1 MSSLILNLQR
11 NAITAFNRLSRT
23 KSGELRLGV
32 TVLELKFLV
41 GWLANIEVSWYKILI
56 EEILALSS
64 SKNTIKE
71 FPYGMCGGGVFMR
84 KLLKVA
90 AIVVGIL
97 VLLVIGLSIFVKSY
111 LSSDRLKPII
121 LPKAEAMT
129 GRKVQLD
136 EINVSL
142 FTGIIAKGLSVKE
155 KDGQKDFLKIG
166 RFVLSY
172 RLLPLLKKQ
181 LVISKIEI
189 VSPSVSVKKERGGK
203 YNFGDIMEKP
213 SQEPKKPSGPEPKSE
228 PKSLPVSIVADRLLI
243 RNASLA
249 FVDEEKGLPDVSVAL
264 DAEFKGGLE
273 KDGSP
278 RMDFGLVSFKEIKVI
293 LKDREVK
300 VSGKIDLDAK
310 TIRANLQ
317 TVIGKDTIQL
327 SATAKDYRSAPDVVA
342 NIQAK
347 TLDLQ
352 QLMGLSG
359 GEKAQEKSPQK
370 KEIKAEPS
378 KGGMTEK
385 LKASGQIT
393 VDKATYQDYT
403 IKDLRIPYQYA
414 KGVLKIDPLQ
424 LQFSGEG
431 SFTAEGSLNGKLQCA
446 GEDASAIQKT
456 LKGTAIAKLGKG
468 AIKQSQIFDAIAL
481 LTGISSLKNPGF
493 DQGLF
498 NFDVK
503 DERIFLDGWIGSGLF
518 KVSPK
523 GVVDFEKRLDIPTE
537 LKLSPSLTGNL
548 KGKLAAIKLLDDE
561 QGWKVI
567 PLKIKGTAEKP
578 SVTLDEEGLSKQL
591 GRGLKQEIERRFLE
605 PKSEKS
611 GKPSE
616 KKKGKD
622 VLRDLLGE

>member
-1 MSSLILNLQR
+1 
-11 NAITAFNRLSRT
+11 
-23 KSGELRLGV
+23 
-32 TVLELKFLV
+32 
-41 GWLANIEVSWYKILI
+41 
-56 EEILALSS
+56 
-64 SKNTIKE
+64 
-71 FPYGMCGGGVFMR
+71 MR

-97 VLLVIGLSIFVKSY
+97 VLLVIALSIFVKSY

-142 FTGIIAKGLSVKE
+142 FSGIVAKGLSVKE
-155 KDGQKDFLKIG
+155 RDGQKDFLKIG
-166 RFVLSY
+166 KFVLSY
-172 RLLPLLKKQ
+172 RLLPLLQKQ

-189 VSPSVSVKKERGGK
+189 VSPSVSIRKEKRGN
-203 YNFGDIMEKP
+203 YNFSDIMERP
-213 SQEPKKPSGPEPKSE
+213 SQEPRKPSAAEQ
-228 PKSLPVSIVADRLLI
+228 KSLPVSVVADRLQI
-243 RNASLA
+243 RDASLT
-249 FVDEEKGLPDVSVAL
+249 FVDQEKDLPDVSIAL

-273 KDGSP
+273 KDGTP
-278 RMDFGLVSFKEIKVI
+278 RLDSGLISLKEMGVK
-293 LKDREVK
+293 LKDREIK
-300 VSGKIDLDAK
+300 VSGKVEMDAR

-317 TVIGKDTIQL
+317 TVIGKDSIHL
-327 SATAKDYRSAPDVVA
+327 SVTAKDYRSAPDVVA

-359 GEKAQEKSPQK
+359 EKKAQERSPQK
-370 KEIKAEPS
+370 TEKKGEPS
-378 KGGMTEK
+378 RSGMTEK

-393 VDKATYQDYT
+393 VDQATYQDYV

-414 KGVLKIDPLQ
+414 KGILKIDPLQ

-431 SFTAEGSLNGKLQCA
+431 SFTAEGSVNGKLQCE
-446 GEDASAIQKT
+446 GEDASTIQKT
-456 LKGTAIAKLGKG
+456 LKGTAVAKLGKG

-481 LTGISSLKNPGF
+481 LTGISFLKNPGF

-503 DERIFLDGWIGSGLF
+503 DQRVFLDGWINSSLF
-518 KVSPK
+518 KMSPK
-523 GVVDFEKRLDIPTE
+523 GVVDFEKRLDLSTE
-537 LKLSPSLTGNL
+537 LKLAPSLTGNL
-548 KGKLAAIKLLDDE
+548 KGRLASIKLLDDE

-567 PLKIKGTAEKP
+567 PLRIKGTTDHP
-578 SVTLDEEGLSKQL
+578 SVTLDEEALGRQL
-591 GRGLKQEIERRFLE
+591 GRGLTRELQRRLLE

-622 VLRDLLGE
+622 ILRDLLGE

>member
-1 MSSLILNLQR
+1 
-11 NAITAFNRLSRT
+11 
-23 KSGELRLGV
+23 
-32 TVLELKFLV
+32 
-41 GWLANIEVSWYKILI
+41 
-56 EEILALSS
+56 
-64 SKNTIKE
+64 
-71 FPYGMCGGGVFMR
+71 MCGGGVFMK
-84 KLLKVA
+84 KLLKVT
-90 AIVVGIL
+90 AIVLGIL
-97 VLLVIGLSIFVKSY
+97 VLLVIVLSIVVKSY

-155 KDGQKDFLKIG
+155 RDGQKDFLKIG

-189 VSPSVSVKKERGGK
+189 VSPSVSIRKERGGK
-203 YNFGDIMEKP
+203 YNFSDIMEKS
-213 SQEPKKPSGPEPKSE
+213 SQEPKKPSGPEPKS
-228 PKSLPVSIVADRLLI
+228 LPVSVIADRLLI

-249 FVDEEKGLPDVSVAL
+249 FVDEEKGLPDISIAL

-278 RMDFGLVSFKEIKVI
+278 RLDFGLVSFKEIKAI
-293 LKDREVK
+293 LKDREVR
-300 VSGKIDLDAK
+300 VSGKMDMDAK

-317 TVIGKDTIQL
+317 TVIGKDNIQL
-327 SATAKDYRSAPDVVA
+327 SATAKDYRSAPDIVA
-342 NIQAK
+342 NIHAK

-352 QLMGLSG
+352 QLMGLSSEKKGKGEEG
-359 GEKAQEKSPQK
+359 GFQKSQK
-370 KEIKAEPS
+370 KETKAGPS
-378 KGGMTEK
+378 GGGMTEK

-403 IKDLRIPYQYA
+403 LKELRIPYQYA
-414 KGVLKIDPLQ
+414 KGILKVDPLG

-431 SFTAEGSLNGKLQCA
+431 SFTAEGSLDGKLQCA
-446 GEDASAIQKT
+446 AEDASSIQKT

-468 AIKQSQIFDAIAL
+468 AIKQSQIFDAIAS

-498 NFDVK
+498 NFDAK
-503 DERIFLDGWIGSGLF
+503 DERIYLDGWVSSSLF
-518 KVSPK
+518 KISPR
-523 GVVDFEKRLDIPTE
+523 GVIDFEKRLDIPTE

-548 KGKLAAIKLLDDE
+548 KGKLAAVKFLDDE
-561 QGWKVI
+561 KGWKVI
-567 PLKIKGTAEKP
+567 PLRIKGTTDKP

-591 GRGLKQEIERRFLE
+591 GSGLKREIERRLLG

-616 KKKGKD
+616 KKKAKD
-622 VLRDLLGE
+622 VLKDLLGE